1 MKILITKILKI
12 KMMMLN
18 IKENQAKIVK
28 YILYLDSMSNRKRGR
43 KAGQKKSQDLK
54 KLGNGAY
61 NR

>member
-1 MKILITKILKI
+1 
-12 KMMMLN
+12 MMMLN
-18 IKENQAKIVK
+18 IKENQVKIVK